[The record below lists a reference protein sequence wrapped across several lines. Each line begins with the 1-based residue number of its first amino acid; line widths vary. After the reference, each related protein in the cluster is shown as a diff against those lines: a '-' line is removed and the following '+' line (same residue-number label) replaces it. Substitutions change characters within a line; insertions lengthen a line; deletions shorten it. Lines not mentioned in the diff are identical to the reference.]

1 MGSEDWAKN
10 ASVHWSFTAEQ
21 VNGLG
26 TLERVWSWGITQPLL
41 RVASLLLPLFY
52 SQETT
57 TRTEADSSVTTILP
71 LPSSLST
78 WSSPWSEVL
87 TFCLTRCL
95 GPLNLGHE
103 F

>member
-41 RVASLLLPLFY
+41 RVFY
-52 SQETT
+52 F
-57 TRTEADSSVTTILP
+57 
-71 LPSSLST
+71 PSSI
-78 WSSPWSEVL
+78 VKKQ
-87 TFCLTRCL
+87 
-95 GPLNLGHE
+95 
-103 F
+103 